1 MNPPHDVFTPP
12 SHRFTDERARNAQEL
27 QQLHRRVKIA
37 HRSSPWGRE
46 GAINTV
52 HDAVAAQ
59 LVSQIEIPN
68 YDPLL
73 EALDA
78 CLTGLLEAET
88 ALFSVPA
95 LNPTQPL
102 SFREQAEL
110 NQRLRAQEILLT
122 HPEQTAELL
131 QSALVDLVSAVVR
144 ALPPLGKGSLSVPL
158 ITFVPDGSNLLDQI
172 IGMIARTE
180 LVEAGLL
187 KATADQLYVNMCAA
201 SGVQPD
207 AHSSKPLVFPSS
219 SELSLERQVS
229 VYFGGTPLE
238 ALLLTP
244 VPFELPDEQRFAG
257 HWIIAPPGR
266 GKTTLLHAMLLDD
279 LDRKAS
285 IIIMD
290 SKGDLIEPFKL
301 LPDIKDRLLLIE
313 PDAEAPLALNPLDI
327 PSANIAHTIALLEYV
342 LSTLLE
348 AKPTALQTSLFR
360 KLLPAFLELREN
372 PTIEDLR
379 RMLIEGVRDL
389 PNTLSASSR
398 EFLTDREHGF
408 DSKTYRGTREQLT
421 WRLDLLLSNPIL
433 KAMFGSL
440 KTKLD
445 IGKEMDA
452 GKIIIINNSKAL
464 LGEEGAE
471 FFGRFFIALILAAA
485 QQRAGRPNSEKQPCF
500 FYIDE
505 CHNVIKND
513 TKIPTILDECRSQK
527 IALILAHQ
535 RTAQLSDAVLD
546 AVANCAIRFAN
557 SDDEA
562 RYLSDKLRTTTDVL
576 RKLKRG
582 RFAAFVRDMTDT
594 AVAVDVP
601 YFDLSKLPKMEGEE
615 LAAFRGQMNDQF
627 SFKPPQPPPVQTPPT
642 AAIPSASVAKPPP
655 IVEKKKEPE
664 PPPDDTPSD
673 ESTDY

>member
-1 MNPPHDVFTPP
+1 MNPPHDVFTPL
-12 SHRFTDERARNAQEL
+12 SHRFTDERARNAKEL
-27 QQLHRRVKIA
+27 QELHRRVKSA

-46 GAINTV
+46 DAIEAFYQRVVEQVT
-52 HDAVAAQ
+52 
-59 LVSQIEIPN
+59 SQIELPKHA
-68 YDPLL
+68 PLL
-73 EALDA
+73 QAFDT
-78 CLTGLLEAET
+78 CMRGLLAAET
-88 ALFSVPA
+88 TVFSVPP
-95 LNPTQPL
+95 LDPMQSL
-102 SFREQAEL
+102 SFREQVDL
-110 NQRLRAQEILLT
+110 TSHLQAQEAFLANPAPVADQLGETLFEFAASIIRLL
-122 HPEQTAELL
+122 PRFGA
-131 QSALVDLVSAVVR
+131 S
-144 ALPPLGKGSLSVPL
+144 SLTVPL
-158 ITFVPDGSNLLDQI
+158 VTIVRDGTGLLDQLF
-172 IGMIARTE
+172 RLFVRDE
-180 LVEAGLL
+180 LLASGF
-187 KATADQLYVNMCAA
+187 KTTASQLYLNICAA
-201 SGVQPD
+201 SGVQ
-207 AHSSKPLVFPSS
+207 SSAKPSAFLFPSAS
-219 SELSLERQVS
+219 NLPLERQVTE
-229 VYFGGTPLE
+229 YFGDTPFE
-238 ALLLTP
+238 ELLLTP
-244 VPFELPDEQRFAG
+244 VPFDLPDEQRFAG

-266 GKTTLLHAMLLDD
+266 GKTTLLHTMLLDD

-301 LPDIKDRLLLIE
+301 LPELKDRLLLIE

-372 PTIEDLR
+372 PTIEELR

-615 LAAFRGQMNDQF
+615 LAAFRAQMSDQF
-627 SFKPPQPPPVQTPPT
+627 SFTPTQPPPAQTPPT
-642 AAIPSASVAKPPP
+642 PVTPSASVAKPQPAA
-655 IVEKKKEPE
+655 KKEEPE

-673 ESTDY
+673 ESTDW